1 MKEKWSDLQWLT
13 GFQRQP
19 ELGGCRSADP
29 SRSPLEVWQCRVFR
43 KRMSGGIIIS
53 QFGLPIPIP
62 PPPPHQPPPLPQEL
76 ERGQLC
82 WVNLPYSHPYAEKG
96 SASAFVPVVFPCDA
110 VTRKKT
116 CAQLCNCTNRKWR
129 LWQGHLRSCCAL
141 FQTFVWNLILKRFC
155 LLPEDSP
162 CFFLYWQ
169 DTLLPHRLPIQM
181 QCTHS
186 LWLHDSDIFCKILFL
201 VYLIIS
207 TFRLEDQSWELNIS
221 YLLCFSWN
229 LKLFYV
235 IKSQNINQIFF
246 WLWQF

>member
-29 SRSPLEVWQCRVFR
+29 SRSPLEVLQCRVFR
-43 KRMSGGIIIS
+43 KRMSGGIMIS

-62 PPPPHQPPPLPQEL
+62 LPPPPPPPTASFTTRTGEGAAVLGQSPL
-76 ERGQLC
+76 FSSVCWKGVSVGICSSGIPLWRG
-82 WVNLPYSHPYAEKG
+82 
-96 SASAFVPVVFPCDA
+96 D
-110 VTRKKT
+110 TKKT

-129 LWQGHLRSCCAL
+129 LWHGHLRSCCAL
-141 FQTFVWNLILKRFC
+141 FQTFEWNLLLKRFC

-181 QCTHS
+181 QCTH
-186 LWLHDSDIFCKILFL
+186 
-201 VYLIIS
+201 
-207 TFRLEDQSWELNIS
+207 
-221 YLLCFSWN
+221 
-229 LKLFYV
+229 
-235 IKSQNINQIFF
+235 
-246 WLWQF
+246 